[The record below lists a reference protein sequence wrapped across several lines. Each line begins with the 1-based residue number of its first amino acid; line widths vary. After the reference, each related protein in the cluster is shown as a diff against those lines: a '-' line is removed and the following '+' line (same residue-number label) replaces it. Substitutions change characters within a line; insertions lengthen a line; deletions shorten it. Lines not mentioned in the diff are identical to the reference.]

1 MNKYLELK
9 AQYPDCVLFYRLGD
23 FYEMFFDDA
32 KNVSAAIGLTLTG
45 KSCGLEEKAPMC
57 GVPYHAANLY
67 IKKLVELGFKVAIAE
82 QLGEPSGRAIINRDV
97 VRIITSGTVIDDAML
112 SEDSNNF
119 IASIYELED
128 KSTVYAS
135 WADIMT
141 GEFFVAQFDSY
152 DNAISRIRPKEVITK
167 KHLEYA
173 FTTKHATQT
182 IQKYFNINTTQIFDI
197 PDKSPL
203 VNAAGAL
210 LEYLLMTAKNKL
222 SNITKISLLRD
233 NQYMV
238 IDKIAR
244 DTLEIVAS
252 YRNNT
257 KAGSLL
263 AVLDKTKTPMGARL
277 LASWVTAPLK
287 VPTEIT
293 KRQDAIQELNDNSV
307 VCEAIRELLAHFND
321 IARFGGKVAN
331 GNVNP
336 KDIIAFTDSLLQIGR
351 VKEYLRANNHAQLFT
366 EIEQQLNP
374 LTDLRDLLLRAI
386 KPEPPVVL
394 SDGGFV
400 NDGFEPRLD
409 ELRNADK
416 LGRQWM
422 LQLEAKERQETGVE
436 KLKVAYN
443 RVAGWYFEIP
453 LNSIGTLPYRFIR
466 KGSTMNTERYTT
478 DELREI
484 EGKILNAS
492 SEAIK
497 LEQKL
502 FEGVL
507 NTIKQSIDAIKQN
520 ADALAVLDVVANLA
534 ALACR
539 NQWVRPVIN
548 QKGKLDLKDARHP
561 VLETV
566 IALNQFIANDCQLDT
581 QNTTMLITGPNM
593 AGKSTYMKTV
603 ALNVIMA
610 HIGSFVPCSYANVS
624 LTDRVFT
631 RIGASD
637 DMLTGKSTF
646 MVEMNEV
653 SNIVHNATKDSLLL
667 LDEIGRGT
675 GTNDGYAL
683 AKAILQYIIEKIGSK
698 TLCATHF
705 HNLIELGRQYD
716 QVQNYKVLTT
726 NINGQ
731 IIFLHKVVKGEEQNS
746 FGAEVA
752 KLSGLP
758 DEIIE
763 NAKKMIA
770 ENAQKWKKS
779 IFYHQ
784 WFITAWRQAK

>member
-1 MNKYLELK
+1 MALSPAMNKYLELK

-45 KSCGLEEKAPMC
+45 KACGLEEKAPMC

-67 IKKLVELGFKVAIAE
+67 IKKLVELGFKIAIAE
-82 QLGEPSGRAIINRDV
+82 QLEEPNGRSIIKRDV
-97 VRIITSGTVIDDAML
+97 VRVITSGTVIDEAML
-112 SEDSNNF
+112 YDDSNNF
-119 IASIYELED
+119 IASIYAVED
-128 KSTVYAS
+128 KPVVYAA

-141 GEFFVAQFDSY
+141 GEFYVSQFDCY
-152 DNAISRIRPKEVITK
+152 DNAVSRIRPKEVITQK
-167 KHLEYA
+167 DFEYA
-173 FTTKHATQT
+173 FLTKNATQT
-182 IQKYFNINTTQIFDI
+182 IKKYFNINTTTVFDI
-197 PDKSPL
+197 PEKSPL
-203 VNAAGAL
+203 LNAAGAL

-233 NQYMV
+233 DNFMV

-287 VPTEIT
+287 KQAEII
-293 KRQDAIQELNDNSV
+293 KRQDAIQELVDNSTGD
-307 VCEAIRELLAHFND
+307 AALRELLARCND

-336 KDIIAFTDSLLQIGR
+336 KDIIAFTDSLQLVAEIKAYLQTHNQ
-351 VKEYLRANNHAQLFT
+351 AALFQ
-366 EIEQQLNP
+366 ELQQRLDP
-374 LTDLRDLLLRAI
+374 LPALRDLLVRAI
-386 KPEPPVVL
+386 KPEPPTFL
-394 SDGGFV
+394 SDGGFI
-400 NDGFEPRLD
+400 NDGFNAQLD
-409 ELRNADK
+409 ELRNAGT
-416 LGRQWM
+416 LGQQWL

-436 KLKVAYN
+436 KLRVAYN

-453 LNSIGTLPYRFIR
+453 LNAVNTMPYRFIR

-478 DELREI
+478 DELRDI
-484 EGKILNAS
+484 EGKIMGAS

-502 FEGVL
+502 FNEIL
-507 NTIKQSIDAIKQN
+507 EATKAQIEIIKQDAM
-520 ADALAVLDVVANLA
+520 ALAVLDVIANFA
-534 ALACR
+534 YIAYK
-539 NQWVRPVIN
+539 NQWVRPTIN
-548 QKGKLDLKDARHP
+548 QKGVLDLQDARHP

-566 IALNQFIANDCQLDT
+566 IAANQFIANDCQLDND
-581 QNTTMLITGPNM
+581 NTTMLITGPNM

-603 ALNVIMA
+603 ALNVILA
-610 HIGSFVPCSYANVS
+610 HIGTFVPCARADVPIM
-624 LTDRVFT
+624 DRIFT

-637 DMLTGKSTF
+637 DMMTGKSTF

-675 GTNDGYAL
+675 GTSDGYAL

-705 HNLIELGRQYD
+705 HNLIELGRQYS

-752 KLSGLP
+752 QLSGLP
-758 DEIIE
+758 SEIIE
-763 NAKKMIA
+763 NAKKIIK
-770 ENAQKWKKS
+770 ENEGK
-779 IFYHQ
+779 
-784 WFITAWRQAK
+784 